1 MKILDCTLRDGG
13 YYNSWDFSKELVEQY
28 LVAMSAAGV
37 DVVELGLRSLKNSG
51 FKGAA
56 AFTTDDFIR
65 SLPIPEGLTVGV
77 MLNASELVDLITQTE
92 VLETLFPVSAQE
104 SPVELV
110 RIASHVYEFEAALQ
124 AVNWL
129 TSKGYRVG
137 FNLMQIADRT
147 EEEVINLARLAK
159 EYPLDALY
167 FADSM
172 GSMYPEDVSKII
184 GWLRTHWQGAL
195 GIHTHDNM
203 SLALSNTK
211 RAIREG
217 VTWVDATVTGMGRG
231 PGNARTEELV
241 IEVAELRGETV
252 NLVPLMSVIRKYFKP
267 MQIKYGWGTNPYY
280 FLSGKYGIHPSYIQS
295 MMSDTRY
302 DDEDLLAVIDY
313 LREEGGKKFSDE
325 ILNSARQFYTSEP
338 TGDWSP
344 SEVFADR
351 EVLLLGSGPGVQRH
365 RDALERYIRKQKPV
379 VLALNTQ
386 ANIDAELID
395 YRIACHPVR
404 LLADVEEHTKLSQ
417 PLITPYSML
426 PNSIKEHLGNKEV
439 KDFGISIKKDTFSFQ
454 ENYCTTPSS
463 LVVSYA
469 LAVITS
475 GDAKNI
481 LIAGF
486 DGYES
491 DDPRTKEMSSTLQL
505 YQDSNDSL
513 PIKSITSTRYAIK
526 TQSVYGL

>member
-1 MKILDCTLRDGG
+1 MYVLDCTLRDGG
-13 YYNSWDFSKELVEQY
+13 YYNSWDFSQDLIEQY
-28 LVAMSAAGV
+28 LEAMSAAGV
-37 DVVELGLRSLKNSG
+37 NIVELGLRSLKNSG

-77 MLNASELVDLITQTE
+77 MINASELVGDTPQLE
-92 VLETLFPVSAQE
+92 VLESLFPVSAQD
-104 SPVELV
+104 SPVDLV
-110 RIASHVYEFEAALQ
+110 RIASHVYEFEGALQ
-124 AVNWL
+124 AVSWL
-129 TSKGYRVG
+129 IDRGYRVG

-147 EEEVINLARLAK
+147 EEEVVNLAKLAK

>member
-13 YYNSWDFSKELVEQY
+13 YYNSWDFSQELVEQY
-28 LVAMSAAGV
+28 LEAMSAAGV
-37 DVVELGLRSLKNSG
+37 DIVELGLRSLKNSG

-77 MLNASELVDLITQTE
+77 MLNASELVDLTTQTE

-172 GSMYPEDVSKII
+172 GSMYPEDVSKTI

-241 IEVAELRGETV
+241 IEIAELRGEIV

-344 SEVFADR
+344 SEAFADR

>member
-13 YYNSWDFSKELVEQY
+13 YYNSWDFSQGLVEQY
-28 LVAMSAAGV
+28 LEAMSAAGV
-37 DVVELGLRSLKNSG
+37 DIVELGLRSLKNSG

-77 MLNASELVDLITQTE
+77 MLNASELVDLTTQTE

-172 GSMYPEDVSKII
+172 GSMYPEDVSKTI

-241 IEVAELRGETV
+241 IEIAELRGETV

-344 SEVFADR
+344 SEAFADR

>member
-13 YYNSWDFSKELVEQY
+13 YYNSWDFSQELVEQY
-28 LVAMSAAGV
+28 LEAMSAAGV
-37 DVVELGLRSLKNSG
+37 DIVELGLRSLKNSG

-77 MLNASELVDLITQTE
+77 MLNASELVDLTTQTE

-104 SPVELV
+104 SPVDLV

-252 NLVPLMSVIRKYFKP
+252 NLGTFDECYP
-267 MQIKYGWGTNPYY
+267 QI
-280 FLSGKYGIHPSYIQS
+280 LQ
-295 MMSDTRY
+295 
-302 DDEDLLAVIDY
+302 
-313 LREEGGKKFSDE
+313 
-325 ILNSARQFYTSEP
+325 
-338 TGDWSP
+338 
-344 SEVFADR
+344 AD
-351 EVLLLGSGPGVQRH
+351 
-365 RDALERYIRKQKPV
+365 
-379 VLALNTQ
+379 
-386 ANIDAELID
+386 AN
-395 YRIACHPVR
+395 
-404 LLADVEEHTKLSQ
+404 
-417 PLITPYSML
+417 
-426 PNSIKEHLGNKEV
+426 
-439 KDFGISIKKDTFSFQ
+439 
-454 ENYCTTPSS
+454 
-463 LVVSYA
+463 
-469 LAVITS
+469 
-475 GDAKNI
+475 
-481 LIAGF
+481 
-486 DGYES
+486 
-491 DDPRTKEMSSTLQL
+491 
-505 YQDSNDSL
+505 
-513 PIKSITSTRYAIK
+513 
-526 TQSVYGL
+526 